1 MKQAVMHKILPKYE
15 GHFTSFCNCP
25 CTSATNTLHKPQSRP
40 KMAKHSIL
48 VLFFPFPALIMK
60 LISSESISQLNRSLG
75 TGRPEPTTILPKH
88 HQGFF
93 TSQHLFSATQT
104 HQCLCSS
111 TRHWDMQKK
120 KAIKKK
126 SKPGIALNFFSAQ
139 SLLKASRDSA
149 PTCCATYSPWSC
161 SSLLPFAESCCW
173 WRWLKAGP
181 FKSFVVF
188 AQVEYSSY

>member
-60 LISSESISQLNRSLG
+60 LISSESISQLNPSLG

-126 SKPGIALNFFSAQ
+126 IKTRHSFKLFFSSKSPKSQQRFSSHLLCNLQPTVMLIFVTFCWVLLLVEVAQ
-139 SLLKASRDSA
+139 SR
-149 PTCCATYSPWSC
+149 
-161 SSLLPFAESCCW
+161 SL
-173 WRWLKAGP
+173 
-181 FKSFVVF
+181 
-188 AQVEYSSY
+188 